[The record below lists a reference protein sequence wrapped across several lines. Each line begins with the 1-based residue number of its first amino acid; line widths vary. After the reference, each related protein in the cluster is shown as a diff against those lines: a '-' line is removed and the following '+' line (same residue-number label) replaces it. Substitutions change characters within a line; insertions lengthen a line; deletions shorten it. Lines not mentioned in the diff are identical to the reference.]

1 MSMKKVLLFLSF
13 IVVALCAQAQV
24 TVEEPE
30 FAEQSLIL
38 TSDSEGVLL
47 PRESASIK
55 TKAGAS
61 MYLTGIGKIKS
72 RITLDGNTSKVKV
85 AQGASTRLI
94 VRSVDNR
101 TDPKSFINIFKF
113 EVKKNKRQAQIGEVG
128 TFTGSSVNSLNN
140 IDFNAKKYGESSYL
154 IVIDGLEAGEY
165 GILLGDPNN
174 VTEKSQWKV
183 TTFAIE

>member
-1 MSMKKVLLFLSF
+1 MKKVLLFLSF
-13 IVVALCAQAQV
+13 IVVALCAKAQV

-72 RITLDGNTSKVKV
+72 RITLDGNASKVKV
-85 AQGASTRLI
+85 AQGASTRLVI
-94 VRSVDNR
+94 RSVDNR

-154 IVIDGLEAGEY
+154 IVIDGLESGEY
-165 GILLGDPNN
+165 GVLLGDPNN
-174 VTEKSQWKV
+174 VTEKNQLKV
-183 TTFAIE
+183 TTFAVE